1 MLTCDLVES
10 GVRDVMALL
19 AGKSYQELERFTLDR
34 RLLAADIARAIQEY
48 GRTVVPC
55 PEPIEDVLDIVEVR
69 GAALPTW
76 SVVVPV
82 YTREEG
88 RSDLS
93 VELTIVELNG
103 ERYGVALDNIRV
115 R

>member
-1 MLTCDLVES
+1 MT
-10 GVRDVMALL
+10 
-19 AGKSYQELERFTLDR
+19 
-34 RLLAADIARAIQEY
+34 
-48 GRTVVPC
+48 
-55 PEPIEDVLDIVEVR
+55 DIVEVR
-69 GAALPTW
+69 GAVPPTW